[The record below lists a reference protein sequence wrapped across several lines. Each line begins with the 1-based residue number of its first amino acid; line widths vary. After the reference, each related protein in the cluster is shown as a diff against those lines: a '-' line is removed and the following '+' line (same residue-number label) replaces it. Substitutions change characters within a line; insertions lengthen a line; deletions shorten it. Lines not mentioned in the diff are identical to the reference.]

1 MKRCTIL
8 LLTILLVTTTSF
20 SSNILQKIDQD
31 SIVLITSK
39 QLKETNLIFV
49 EHSKLLIENRLLFK
63 QLENY
68 KLENSILTNIDSIK
82 SIQIENYKKISS
94 VYNYELIKLKEEN
107 RKNNRK
113 ILGWKVGG
121 ITICTGLLLLL
132 IFK

>member
-1 MKRCTIL
+1 M
-8 LLTILLVTTTSF
+8 
-20 SSNILQKIDQD
+20 
-31 SIVLITSK
+31 
-39 QLKETNLIFV
+39 